1 MAKKVSFGK
10 RDNNGM
16 PKIEEIDSDV
26 NHIDL
31 TRAGKANKTST
42 VNGTADEPILKSL
55 EPSFVVIP
63 WHLPLA
69 LYSVMVNDRLYHDTR
84 TALQQG
90 FYGLSVLSLI
100 YAVLL
105 NEKVKLANGVKT
117 VGPNGK
123 ELLYVSLTFP
133 LSVLL
138 AIPLYFI
145 MVLLGAPLSGGLNAL
160 SFYLAAHVSVIAF
173 VPLFNCYKFTST
185 NAKTKWW
192 KLLTFQVP
200 SWYRNQIYCMTLGA
214 LWGCWLGVAPTPL
227 DWDREWQAWPITL
240 LIGSYLGAFFGS
252 LLSYIYAKLRS

>member
-1 MAKKVSFGK
+1 MAKIV
-10 RDNNGM
+10 
-16 PKIEEIDSDV
+16 ELDSDV
-26 NHIDL
+26 NEIDL
-31 TRAGKANKTST
+31 TKGGKVKKTTTPIGGSSAG
-42 VNGTADEPILKSL
+42 EPILKSL
-55 EPSFVVIP
+55 GPSLAIIP

-69 LYSVMVNDRLYHDTR
+69 LYSVMVNDRLYEDTR

-100 YAVLL
+100 YAVLI
-105 NEKVKLANGVKT
+105 NEKVKLSNGVKT
-117 VGPNGK
+117 TGPTGK
-123 ELLYVSLTFP
+123 ELVYIAMSFP
-133 LSVLL
+133 LAIAL

-160 SFYLAAHVSVIAF
+160 SFYLASHVSVVAF
-173 VPLFNCYKFTST
+173 VPLFNCYKLTST

-200 SWYRNQIYCMTLGA
+200 SWYRNQMYCMTMGA
-214 LWGCWLGVAPTPL
+214 LWGCWLGVSPTPL
-227 DWDREWQAWPITL
+227 DWDREWQAWPLTL